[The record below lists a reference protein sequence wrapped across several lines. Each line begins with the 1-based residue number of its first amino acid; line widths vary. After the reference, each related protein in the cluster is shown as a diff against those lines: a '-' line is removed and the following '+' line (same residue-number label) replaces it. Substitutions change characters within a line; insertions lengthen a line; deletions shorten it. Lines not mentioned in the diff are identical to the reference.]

1 MPDGNE
7 FLEMRLAQGGRIVPH
22 GLDDALPGFTTAT
35 DAARRELLALSR
47 AVLGCVEAYAGM
59 QHALVCIRWRMHDI
73 CLRMHD
79 ATRSCMEACRHVTRR
94 SRAPPEP

>member
-22 GLDDALPGFTTAT
+22 GLDDALPGFTAAT

-59 QHALVCIRWRMHDI
+59 QKGALVH
-73 CLRMHD
+73 LLNLY
-79 ATRSCMEACRHVTRR
+79 AEAFSLIAVYT
-94 SRAPPEP
+94 SY